1 MKMKIMINCVEKTD
15 GKFLRKVDNR
25 KVGRKQGKDKRE
37 GKTKRRKVSYLACPF
52 AGTYAYH

>member
-1 MKMKIMINCVEKTD
+1 MKIMINRVEKTD
-15 GKFLRKVDNR
+15 GKCLRKVENR

-37 GKTKRRKVSYLACPF
+37 GEARRRKLSYLACPS